1 MEVAVREEIV
11 ARPLK
16 PRPSSARCWQG
27 WPSGSRR
34 LPNWGRKI
42 PQCRRRSKS
51 LEAENAKL
59 RTGTEELER
68 QGKRRPPQSSSL
80 PPSRQSPRPAAAAKT
95 KIQEET
101 RRATQAQVGV
111 AGRNFR
117 KAEKLTFYFFSPRR
131 GRTRRFRLTS
141 NSRRW
146 ALARCQDSLPVG
158 VPRSMDLCNMAD
170 FAAGKKRFLRFACV
184 QCPCEARPIPPG
196 SAPG

>member
-1 MEVAVREEIV
+1 MEAADCQIGGVKYHSAGVGRRVGGGECQTPDGDQGV
-11 ARPLK
+11 GAARQK
-16 PRPSSARCWQG
+16 
-27 WPSGSRR
+27 
-34 LPNWGRKI
+34 
-42 PQCRRRSKS
+42 
-51 LEAENAKL
+51 EAAA
-59 RTGTEELER
+59 ELVPAAE
-68 QGKRRPPQSSSL
+68 QAA
-80 PPSRQSPRPAAAAKT
+80 SPRPAAAAKT

-141 NSRRW
+141 NSRRR